1 MINMDKM
8 KEQEYRE
15 ALASLA
21 KTDREA
27 LAAMIVDYVAPQH
40 IAVDY
45 ISMLLD
51 TRSLNPGDQLFRRM
65 RRGIT
70 VRSFYPGAV
79 HLSNEVTVEDRA
91 WYHLTGLDVR
101 VHVNEWDLA
110 SGQIGTMADIEAEMK
125 AKIQDYL
132 INQVITSLGTLWTAA
147 NTPNNW
153 VSVGGQLTAAALETA
168 IDSVNYRVG
177 GTKAVVGVKR
187 LMTPI
192 TKFAQYQPY
201 TGAPN
206 AWGVPVPSAIEEV
219 RKTGFVGTYYG
230 VPIIGLPQQWDYPTI
245 DRAPL
250 LPENFVLVI
259 GNNVGEFITYGE
271 PKWKQ
276 WTNFEPTPPT
286 YNIEVYQQWGMM
298 ITNQEG
304 VYIIDDLVFAP

>member
-27 LAAMIVDYVAPQH
+27 LAAMIVEYIQPTH

-45 ISMLLD
+45 ISMLLN
-51 TRSLNPGDQLFRRM
+51 TRQLNPGDQLFRRL

-70 VRSFYPGAV
+70 VRSLYPGAI

-91 WYHLTGLDVR
+91 WYHLDGLDVR
-101 VHVNEWDLA
+101 VHVSDWDLA
-110 SGQIGTMADIEAEMK
+110 SGQIGTLADIETEMK

-132 INQVITSLGTLWTAA
+132 INQVITHLGTLWTAG

-153 VSVGGQLTAAALETA
+153 VSVGGTLTATALETA

-192 TKFAQYQPY
+192 TKFAQYTPY
-201 TGAPN
+201 NPSATS
-206 AWGVPVPSAIEEV
+206 WGVPVASAIEEV

-230 VPIIGLPQQWDYPTI
+230 VPII
-245 DRAPL
+245 
-250 LPENFVLVI
+250 N
-259 GNNVGEFITYGE
+259 
-271 PKWKQ
+271 
-276 WTNFEPTPPT
+276 
-286 YNIEVYQQWGMM
+286 
-298 ITNQEG
+298 
-304 VYIIDDLVFAP
+304 